1 MIAMAAP
8 KLPRTQSSRAAKPAR
23 AARPAKAARPARAA
37 RPAKRP
43 APAGRSGAATPAAHR
58 PAASLSARDARRIA
72 IAAQG
77 LGERPAQSTVDHARG
92 VFDAISL
99 IQIDSVNV
107 VCRSQELPLW
117 ARLGAH
123 GRDAL
128 PALCKRGAIFEYWAH
143 EASLLP
149 VELQPLLR
157 WRMADAASGAWR
169 SVRQIAERDP
179 GYVAAVRDQVH
190 ARGAI
195 TARELEHRG
204 PPRKRRSAAQGWWS
218 WDDRKR
224 ALAYLF
230 WSGEI
235 TAVRSTT
242 TFERIY
248 APLDRV
254 LPGHVLAAPTPTPDD
269 ARRELVLLA
278 ARALGVATV
287 RDLADYFR
295 ITIPITRPLVA
306 DLVDAGRLIPVT
318 VEGWRE
324 PGYLHAGAPPPRE
337 VAARTLLSPFDSL
350 VWERARTERIFE
362 FAYRISIYTPAAQR
376 THGYYVLPFLLGDAL
391 VARVDLKADRAA
403 GTLLVQSAFAEPGA
417 PATTAAALAGELT
430 AFARWLGLDRVTAVA
445 RGDLARPLARALRA
459 AR

>member
-1 MIAMAAP
+1 MAGMERPERTARSRRRSTPAALSAREARRIALAAQA
-8 KLPRTQSSRAAKPAR
+8 LG
-23 AARPAKAARPARAA
+23 ARPAKPTLR
-37 RPAKRP
+37 
-43 APAGRSGAATPAAHR
+43 HV
-58 PAASLSARDARRIA
+58 RR
-72 IAAQG
+72 
-77 LGERPAQSTVDHARG
+77 
-92 VFDAISL
+92 VFDTISL

-128 PALCKRGAIFEYWAH
+128 PQLCKRGAIFEYWAH

-169 SVRQIAERDP
+169 SVRGIAQRDP
-179 GYVAAVRDQVH
+179 GYVAAVRAEVH
-190 ARGAI
+190 ARGAL
-195 TARELEHRG
+195 TARDLERRE
-204 PPRKRRSAAQGWWS
+204 PPRARKSQGWWS

-230 WSGEI
+230 WAGEI
-235 TAVRSTT
+235 TATRSRT
-242 TFERIY
+242 TFERVY

-254 LPGHVLAAPTPTPDD
+254 LPAHVLAAPTPEPDA
-269 ARRELVLLA
+269 ARRELVAHA

-295 ITIPITRPLVA
+295 IPVQRTRPGVA
-306 DLVDAGRLIPVT
+306 ELVDAGRLVPVT
-318 VEGWRE
+318 VEGWTE
-324 PGYLHAGAPPPRE
+324 PGYLDAEAPPPRE
-337 VAARTLLSPFDSL
+337 ADARALLSPFDSL
-350 VWERARTERIFE
+350 IWERGRTERVFG
-362 FAYRISIYTPAAQR
+362 FRYRIGIYTPAARR
-376 THGYYVLPFLLGDAL
+376 THGYYVLPFLHGDAL

-403 GTLLVQSAFAEPGA
+403 GALLVHAAYAEPGA
-417 PATTAAALAGELT
+417 PASTVAALADELT
-430 AFARWLGLDRVTAVA
+430 AFARWLGLDRIVVGR
-445 RGDLARPLARALRA
+445 RGDLARRLAGVLRA